1 MNTPSPSSLPAGFR
15 AIVSNIGIKDETD
28 DVVIVAADSPVA
40 AAGVFTQSRFVGPS
54 VTVSREHL
62 SNHTATAMVVISKN
76 ANVANGEN
84 GMRDTLEVVQ
94 LAARQAGCDVTDVL
108 IASTGV
114 IGRPYPMDRIRSG
127 FEGLKQHDWTAGLN
141 DVARAIMTTDTVEK
155 SSSATIEGST
165 AVISGVAKG
174 VGMLE
179 PHMATM
185 ISIVLTDADLAPQD
199 LDSIFRRVVDK
210 SFNCVSVDGDTS
222 TSDTAVILASGA
234 AGSVSLEAFEQGL
247 EQVCIDLAR
256 QIASDGEGAETLIE
270 VLVDEARDD
279 DQARRVAKS
288 IVNSPLVKTAVH
300 GADPNWGRIAM
311 AVGKVNDD
319 DIDQDSVTIRIGNKE
334 LFPQQVSNQELE
346 ELSNYLKRDEVLIHV
361 SLGINQGAARVW
373 GCDLTDGY
381 VRINADYTT

>member
-1 MNTPSPSSLPAGFR
+1 MHTPSPLALPTGFR
-15 AIVSNIGIKDETD
+15 AIVTNIGVKDTTD
-28 DVVIVAADSPVA
+28 DLVIVAADNPVS
-40 AAGVFTQSRFVGPS
+40 AAGVFTQNRFVGPS

-62 SNHTATAMVVISKN
+62 SDQRAAAMVIISKN
-76 ANVANGEN
+76 ANVANGET
-84 GMRDTLEVVQ
+84 GMADAQEVVR
-94 LAARQAGCDVTDVL
+94 LSARHAGCAESDVL

-127 FEGLKQHDWTAGLN
+127 FDGLSPLEWHANLV
-141 DVARAIMTTDTVEK
+141 DVARGIMTTDTVEK
-155 SSSATIEGST
+155 TSSAAIDGSN
-165 AVISGVAKG
+165 AIVAGVAKG

-179 PHMATM
+179 PNMATM
-185 ISIVLTDADLAPQD
+185 ISLVLTDADVAPDD
-199 LDSIFRRVVDK
+199 LDTIFRRVADK

-222 TSDTAVILASGA
+222 TSDTAVVLASGS
-234 AGSVSLEAFEQGL
+234 AGPVSLEAFERAL
-247 EQVCIDLAR
+247 EHVCIDLAR
-256 QIASDGEGAETLIE
+256 QIAADGEGAETLIE

-311 AVGKVNDD
+311 AVGNVHDD
-319 DIDQDSVTIRIGNKE
+319 DIDQNRVTIRIGSKE
-334 LFPQQVSNQELE
+334 LFPHQVSEHELA
-346 ELSNYLKRDEVLIHV
+346 ELSAYLQRDEVLIHV
-361 SLGINQGAARVW
+361 SLGIGEGTARVW